1 MNDTLMAILLAFLI
15 LVIFGIALGVIHATW
30 NLFRH
35 HSQLSV
41 QEKRKKWFKDFWF
54 TWLEI
59 ALNIFEI
66 FL

>member
-1 MNDTLMAILLAFLI
+1 MNDTLMAILLVFLI
-15 LVIFGIALGVIHATW
+15 LVILGIALGVICATW

-35 HSQLSV
+35 HSQLPV

-59 ALNIFEI
+59 VLNIFEV